1 MFSKKATK
9 FYQIFTVDLMLCSK
23 CQMTVKISS
32 IFVAFLENMNF
43 NQKGMD
49 PIVHYVP
56 TRGNII
62 AGRLHFK
69 NF

>member
-1 MFSKKATK
+1 MKS
-9 FYQIFTVDLMLCSK
+9 
-23 CQMTVKISS
+23 TVKISS
-32 IFVAFLENMNF
+32 IFVALLENMNF

>member
-1 MFSKKATK
+1 
-9 FYQIFTVDLMLCSK
+9 
-23 CQMTVKISS
+23 MTRKV
-32 IFVAFLENMNF
+32 VGALYLLF